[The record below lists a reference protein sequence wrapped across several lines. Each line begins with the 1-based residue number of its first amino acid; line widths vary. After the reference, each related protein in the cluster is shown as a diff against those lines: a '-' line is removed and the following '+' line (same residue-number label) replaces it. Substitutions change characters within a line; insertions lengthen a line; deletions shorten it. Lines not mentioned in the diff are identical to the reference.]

1 MLPVPQ
7 SAKLVAV
14 GVLAVLVVL
23 GGLVMLPVAA
33 AGAAVGD
40 ASDVSVERYGG
51 ADRYATSLAVAEA
64 FAAEAGGS
72 LSSVVLVSGER
83 WRDAVVAAPVAG
95 ALGAPVLMTPPG
107 ELRGD
112 ALGFLE
118 RVGVSNAVVV
128 GPEGGGGAHGSGRG
142 VGAAVLAGLAGAGIS
157 AERVAGADRFATSV
171 AAARQVTPGVM
182 PGLGRTVI
190 VASADVFAD
199 ALVAGPFAARGVHP
213 VLLSPP
219 DELPSEVASFLGTSG
234 IEHVVLMGG
243 TAALST
249 SVESAIKGLGVSVT
263 RLAGTTRYDTAVK
276 AAELV
281 TGLYAS
287 SAGEDCFTTGTIGI
301 ARARVPFDSFSAA
314 PLLGR
319 LCAPLVLAD
328 PKQIP
333 ADTAAF
339 LDGAREVNATIDLR
353 VFGGNAAVS
362 QGAID
367 AYLTGED
374 PAQDEAGEG
383 EAGEGEAGEGEAG
396 EGEAGEGEAGETG
409 AGVLAAGSCG
419 GSAAD
424 PPSRLVHDPKS
435 QDPAWSPDCVRIA
448 YSQGGSLWTA
458 RTDGTDARIIVPP
471 DGAFYDEPE
480 WSPDGSKIAF
490 ARGSSNDAGHWVPHI
505 WVADADGTGR
515 VQLTDG
521 DVWDGSPSWSPD
533 GTRIV
538 FARLAHEGRDAD
550 GERIDADHYLAVM
563 NADGS
568 SLTPLTAGA
577 SWERGP
583 AWSPDGESIAYIAD
597 SAVRVVSPDG
607 GDDRA
612 VADGAFWNGGVSWSP
627 DGTRLA
633 FAAGDETS
641 GTDIVTVEVDGIGE
655 HQVTDLDGWALTP
668 RWSPDGQRIAF
679 THYDQ
684 TGDRLD
690 YSGTRYAA
698 VAGSAGTQVLT
709 GAAICKPRGPGGFT
723 AGFPLP
729 DWVPTRGTVRVAV
742 LFVDFDDAQADH
754 STHEEAERG
763 LPWAEEYLEK
773 SSYRKLDIEYV
784 PHHEWLRAP
793 KSYRDYLGESVVGS
807 QGIAANADN
816 KAAFYQDVLQL
827 IDDDFDFSS
836 FHSFAVILPGSHF
849 GGGVAGGFIEAD
861 GAGLHGH
868 IVGVF
873 PRDEPGELQNW
884 GSVTVHELMHDVGL
898 LDMYPYDASAHERP
912 DTPSG
917 HEWVGVGWGRMGLS
931 AWYLAPEADPLRRVQ
946 WRHANGATDVTHD
959 TRLDP
964 QEMLAWSRWQLDWLH
979 HRQVRCVTEDT
990 ATVTLAPVARTGGA
1004 VAMAAV
1010 PISRHEVIVVE
1021 SRRNIG
1027 YDRPDDGG
1035 HTDPSGRR
1043 AQFPNLAEEGVL
1055 VYTVDTAFGS
1065 GQLPVKIA
1073 GDVGNGQVDDFP
1085 VLQEGESVTL
1095 RGYTV
1100 TVTADDGDTHTVTI
1114 SRND

>member
-1 MLPVPQ
+1 MLPVLQ
-7 SAKLVAV
+7 NTKLVAV

-23 GGLVMLPVAA
+23 GGLVMLPAAA
-33 AGAAVGD
+33 AGAAEGD

-51 ADRYATSLAVAEA
+51 ADRYATSLVVAEA

-83 WRDAVVAAPVAG
+83 WRDAVVAAAVAG
-95 ALGAPVLMTPPG
+95 TLGAPVLMTPPG

-142 VGAAVLAGLAGAGIS
+142 VEAAVLAGLAGAGIS

-171 AAARQVTPGVM
+171 AAAREVTPGVM
-182 PGLGRTVI
+182 AGLGRTVI

-287 SAGEDCFTTGTIGI
+287 SAGEDCFATSTIGI

-339 LDGAREVNATIDLR
+339 LDEAREVNATVDLR

-362 QGAID
+362 QAAID

-374 PAQDEAGEG
+374 PAQG
-383 EAGEGEAGEGEAG
+383 EAGEGEAGDAEP
-396 EGEAGEGEAGETG
+396 
-409 AGVLAAGSCG
+409 GVLAAGSCG

-435 QDPAWSPDCVRIA
+435 EDPAWSPDCARIA
-448 YSQGGSLWTA
+448 YSRGGSLWTA
-458 RTDGTDARIIVPP
+458 RSDGADARVIVPNN
-471 DGAFYDEPE
+471 GAFYDEPE

-490 ARGSSNDAGHWVPHI
+490 AREFRSDAGHWMSHV
-505 WVADADGTGR
+505 WVAGADGAGR

-521 DVWDGSPSWSPD
+521 DVWDESPSWSPD

-538 FARLAHEGRDAD
+538 FSRLAGEGRDDD
-550 GERIDADHYLAVM
+550 GERIDADRYLAVM

-568 SLTPLTAGA
+568 SLTPLTASG
-577 SWERGP
+577 SWDHWP

-597 SAVRVVSPDG
+597 SGVRVASPDG

-612 VADGAFWNGGVSWSP
+612 VAGGAFRNGGVSWSP

-641 GTDIVTVEVDGIGE
+641 GTDIVMIEVDGIGE
-655 HQVTDLDGWALTP
+655 HHVTDLDGWAVTP
-668 RWSPDGQRIAF
+668 KWSPDGERIAF

-684 TGDRLD
+684 TGDRID
-690 YSGTRYAA
+690 YNGTRYVA
-698 VAGSAGTQVLT
+698 VAGSAGTEVLT
-709 GAAICKPRGPGGFT
+709 AAAMCKPRGRLNNTT

-729 DWVPTRGTVRVAV
+729 DRAPARGTVRVAV

-754 STHEEAERG
+754 STREEAERG

-793 KSYRDYLGESVVGS
+793 KSYRDYLGESRVGA

-816 KAAFYQDVLQL
+816 KAAFYQDALQL

-836 FHSFAVILPGSHF
+836 FHSFAVINPSSHF

-861 GAGLHGH
+861 GKGLHGH
-868 IVGVF
+868 TINVF
-873 PRDEPGELQNW
+873 PRDEPGELRNW
-884 GSVTVHELMHDVGL
+884 GSMAVHELMHNVGL
-898 LDMYPYDASAHERP
+898 LDMYPYDGSAHERP
-912 DTPSG
+912 DARGG
-917 HEWVGVGWGRMGLS
+917 HEWVVATWGRMGLS
-931 AWYLAPEADPLRRVQ
+931 SWYLAPEADPLRRVH
-946 WRHANGATDVTHD
+946 WRHANGSTDVTHD
-959 TRLDP
+959 TRLEP

-979 HRQVRCVTEDT
+979 ERQVSCVTSDT

-1035 HTDPSGRR
+1035 HADPSGWR

-1055 VYTVDTAFGS
+1055 VYTVDTLIGS
-1065 GQLPVKIA
+1065 GQLPVKVA
-1073 GDVGNGQVDDFP
+1073 GDSGNGQVDDFP

>member
-1 MLPVPQ
+1 MLPVLQ
-7 SAKLVAV
+7 NTKLVAV

-23 GGLVMLPVAA
+23 GGLVMLPAAA

-51 ADRYATSLAVAEA
+51 ADRYATSLVVAEA

-83 WRDAVVAAPVAG
+83 WRDAVVAAAVAG
-95 ALGAPVLMTPPG
+95 TLGAPVLMTPPG

-142 VGAAVLAGLAGAGIS
+142 VEAAVLAGLAGAGIS

-171 AAARQVTPGVM
+171 AAAREVTPGVM
-182 PGLGRTVI
+182 AGLGRTVI

-281 TGLYAS
+281 TGLYRS

-328 PKQIP
+328 PEQIP

-339 LDGAREVNATIDLR
+339 LDGAREVNATVDLR

-362 QGAID
+362 QAAID

-374 PAQDEAGEG
+374 PAQTETGEDEAGEG
-383 EAGEGEAGEGEAG
+383 EAGED
-396 EGEAGEGEAGETG
+396 ETDDTG
-409 AGVLAAGSCG
+409 PGVLAAGSCG

-435 QDPAWSPDCVRIA
+435 EDPAWSPDCARIA
-448 YSQGGSLWTA
+448 YSRGGSLWTA
-458 RTDGTDARIIVPP
+458 RRDGADARVIVPNN
-471 DGAFYDEPE
+471 GALHYEPA

-505 WVADADGTGR
+505 WVADADGTDR
-515 VQLTDG
+515 AQLTRG
-521 DVWDGSPSWSPD
+521 DVRDGSPSWSPD

-538 FARLAHEGRDAD
+538 FERLAGEGRDDD
-550 GERIDADHYLAVM
+550 GERIDADRYLAVM

-568 SLTPLTAGA
+568 SLTPLTAGG
-577 SWERGP
+577 SWEQGP
-583 AWSPDGESIAYIAD
+583 AWSPDGEPIAYIAAND
-597 SAVRVVSPDG
+597 VRVVSPGG
-607 GDDRA
+607 GDERV

-655 HQVTDLDGWALTP
+655 HQVTDLDGWAAAP
-668 RWSPDGQRIAF
+668 QWSPDGERIAF

-684 TGDRLD
+684 TGDQLD
-690 YSGTRYAA
+690 YSGTRYVA
-698 VAGSAGTQVLT
+698 VAGSAGTEVLT
-709 GAAICKPRGPGGFT
+709 AAAMCKPRGLNAIT
-723 AGFPLP
+723 TGFPLP
-729 DWVPTRGTVRVAV
+729 DSAAHARETLRVAV

-754 STHEEAERG
+754 STHQEAKRG
-763 LPWAEEYLEK
+763 LPWAEEYIEK

-784 PHHEWLRAP
+784 THHQWLRAP
-793 KSYRDYLGESVVGS
+793 KSYRDYLIDSAIGT
-807 QGIAANADN
+807 QGIDGD
-816 KAAFYQDVLQL
+816 AFYQDVLQL
-827 IDDDFDFSS
+827 VDDFDFSS
-836 FHSFAVILPGSHF
+836 FHSFAVILPSSHF
-849 GGGVAGGFIEAD
+849 GGGFAGGFIEAD
-861 GAGLHGH
+861 GAGVHGH
-868 IVGVF
+868 TIGVF

-884 GSVTVHELMHDVGL
+884 GSTAVHELMHNLGL

-917 HEWVGVGWGRMGLS
+917 HEWVGVGWGRMGLT
-931 AWYLAPEADPLRRVQ
+931 AWYLAPEGDPLRRVH
-946 WRHANGATDVTHD
+946 WRHANGATDVTYD
-959 TRLDP
+959 TILDP

-1010 PISRHEVIVVE
+1010 PLNNHEVIVVE
-1021 SRRNIG
+1021 SRRDIG

-1035 HTDPSGRR
+1035 HTDPSGWR

-1055 VYTVDTAFGS
+1055 VYTVDTLIGS
-1065 GQLPVKIA
+1065 GQLPVKVA
-1073 GDVGNGQVDDFP
+1073 GDTGNGQVDDFP
-1085 VLQEGESVTL
+1085 VLQKGESVTL

>member
-1 MLPVPQ
+1 MLPVLQ

-72 LSSVVLVSGER
+72 LSWVVLVSGER

-219 DELPSEVASFLGTSG
+219 DELPGEVASFLGTSG
-234 IEHVVLMGG
+234 VDHVVLMGG
-243 TAALST
+243 TAALSE
-249 SVESAIKGLGVSVT
+249 SVESAINGLGVSVT
-263 RLAGTTRYDTAVK
+263 RLAGTTRYDTAVQ

-339 LDGAREVNATIDLR
+339 LDEAREVNATIDLR

-362 QGAID
+362 QAAID

-374 PAQDEAGEG
+374 PAQDETDDDETGEG

-396 EGEAGEGEAGETG
+396 EGEAGEDETDDTG

-435 QDPAWSPDCVRIA
+435 EDPAWSPDCARIA

-458 RTDGTDARIIVPP
+458 RRDGADARVIVPNN
-471 DGAFYDEPE
+471 GAFYDEPE

-490 ARGSSNDAGHWVPHI
+490 AREFRSDAGHWISHV
-505 WVADADGTGR
+505 WVAGADGAGR

-521 DVWDGSPSWSPD
+521 DVWDESPSWSPD

-538 FARLAHEGRDAD
+538 FSRFAGEGRDDD
-550 GERIDADHYLAVM
+550 GERIDADRYLAVM

-568 SLTPLTAGA
+568 SLTPLTASG
-577 SWERGP
+577 SWDHWP
-583 AWSPDGESIAYIAD
+583 AWSPDGESIAFIAD

-612 VADGAFWNGGVSWSP
+612 VAGGAFWNGGVSWSP

-655 HQVTDLDGWALTP
+655 HQVTDLDGWAVTP
-668 RWSPDGQRIAF
+668 KWSPDGQRIAF

-684 TGDRLD
+684 TGDRID
-690 YSGTRYAA
+690 YNGTRYVA

-709 GAAICKPRGPGGFT
+709 AAAICKPRGPLNATT

-729 DWVPTRGTVRVAV
+729 DWAPARGTVRVAV

-754 STHEEAERG
+754 STHQEAERG

-793 KSYRDYLGESVVGS
+793 KSYRDYLGESAVGDLRVR
-807 QGIAANADN
+807 GD
-816 KAAFYQDVLQL
+816 AFYQDVLQL
-827 IDDDFDFSS
+827 VDDDFDFSS
-836 FHSFAVILPGSHF
+836 FHSFAVILPSTHFIKGS
-849 GGGVAGGFIEAD
+849 AGRSVEAD
-861 GAGLHGH
+861 GATLRRHTNNTQ
-868 IVGVF
+868 
-873 PRDEPGELQNW
+873 PRDEPGELQDW
-884 GSVTVHELMHDVGL
+884 GTTAAHELMHNLGL
-898 LDMYPYDASAHERP
+898 LDMYPYGASAHERP
-912 DTPSG
+912 EAPSG
-917 HEWVGVGWGRMGLS
+917 QEWIPVTFGLMQLN
-931 AWYLAPEADPLRRVQ
+931 AYYLADASENFRRVIKRYPDGSWY
-946 WRHANGATDVTHD
+946 WRSVT
-959 TRLDP
+959 TLRSL
-964 QEMLAWSRWQLDWLH
+964 EMLAWSRWQLDWLH
-979 HRQVRCVTEDT
+979 ERQVRCVTSDT

-1010 PISRHEVIVVE
+1010 PISRNEVIVVE
-1021 SRRNIG
+1021 SRRYIG
-1027 YDRPDDGG
+1027 YDRGSEFQWQRGG
-1035 HTDPSGRR
+1035 TGRLP
-1043 AQFPNLAEEGVL
+1043 ALIEEGVL
-1055 VYTVDTAFGS
+1055 VYTVDTAIGS

-1073 GDVGNGQVDDFP
+1073 GDSGNGQVDDFG

-1095 RGYTV
+1095 RGYTI
-1100 TVTADDGDTHTVTI
+1100 TVTADDGNTHTV
-1114 SRND
+1114 RVERDG

>member
-1 MLPVPQ
+1 MLPVQQNTKP
-7 SAKLVAV
+7 VAV

-23 GGLVMLPVAA
+23 GGLVMLPAAA

-95 ALGAPVLMTPPG
+95 TLGAPVLMTPPG
-107 ELRGD
+107 ELRAD

-171 AAARQVTPGVM
+171 AAAREVTPGVM
-182 PGLGRTVI
+182 AGLGRTVI

-219 DELPSEVASFLGTSG
+219 DELPGEVASFLGTSG

-243 TAALST
+243 TAALSE

-281 TGLYAS
+281 SGLYAS

-339 LDGAREVNATIDLR
+339 LDGAREVNATVDLR

-362 QGAID
+362 QAAID

-374 PAQDEAGEG
+374 PAQGETGEG
-383 EAGEGEAGEGEAG
+383 EAGD
-396 EGEAGEGEAGETG
+396 TG
-409 AGVLAAGSCG
+409 PGVLAAGSCG

-435 QDPAWSPDCVRIA
+435 EDPAWSPDCARIA
-448 YSQGGSLWTA
+448 YSRGGSLWTA
-458 RTDGTDARIIVPP
+458 RRDGADARVVVSG
-471 DGAFYDEPE
+471 DGAFYDEPA
-480 WSPDGSKIAF
+480 WSPDGTAIAY
-490 ARGSSNDAGHWVPHI
+490 ARGIHSDAGHWVPHI

-521 DVWDGSPSWSPD
+521 DVHDSSPSWSPD

-538 FARLAHEGRDAD
+538 FSRLAHEGRDDD
-550 GERIDADHYLAVM
+550 GDRIDADRYLAVM

-577 SWERGP
+577 SWEQGP
-583 AWSPDGESIAYIAD
+583 AWSPDGESIAYIAY
-597 SAVRVVSPDG
+597 SSVRVVSPDG

-612 VADGAFWNGGVSWSP
+612 VAAGAFSNGGVSWSP

-655 HQVTDLDGWALTP
+655 HQVTDLDGWAVAP
-668 RWSPDGQRIAF
+668 QWSPDGQRIAF

-690 YSGTRYAA
+690 YNGTRYAA
-698 VAGSAGTQVLT
+698 VAGSAGTEVLT
-709 GAAICKPRGPGGFT
+709 AAAICKPRGPLNNTT
-723 AGFPLP
+723 AGFPLA
-729 DWVPTRGTVRVAV
+729 DWAAHARGTLRVAV

-754 STHEEAERG
+754 STHQEAERG

-793 KSYRDYLGESVVGS
+793 KSYRDYLGESAVGS
-807 QGIAANADN
+807 QGIAASADN
-816 KAAFYQDVLQL
+816 KAAFYQDALQL

-836 FHSFAVILPGSHF
+836 FHSFAVILPSSHF

-861 GAGLHGH
+861 GKGVHGH

-873 PRDEPGELQNW
+873 PRDEPGELQDW
-884 GSVTVHELMHDVGL
+884 GPATAHELLHNLGL
-898 LDMYPYDASAHERP
+898 LDMYPYGASAHERP
-912 DTPSG
+912 DARGG
-917 HEWVGVGWGRMGLS
+917 HEWVYVGWGRMGLGT
-931 AWYLAPEADPLRRVQ
+931 WHLAPEGDPLRRVH
-946 WRHANGATDVTHD
+946 WRHANGSTDVTYD
-959 TRLDP
+959 NTRLEP

-979 HRQVRCVTEDT
+979 HRQVRCVTSDT

-1010 PISRHEVIVVE
+1010 PISGHEVIVVE
-1021 SRRNIG
+1021 SRRSIG
-1027 YDRPDDGG
+1027 YDRPHDRG
-1035 HTDPSGRR
+1035 HTDPSGWR

-1055 VYTVDTAFGS
+1055 VYTVDTLIGS

-1073 GDVGNGQVDDFP
+1073 GDVGNGQVDDFG

-1095 RGYTV
+1095 RGYTI
-1100 TVTADDGDTHTVTI
+1100 TVTADDGDTHTV
-1114 SRND
+1114 RVERDG